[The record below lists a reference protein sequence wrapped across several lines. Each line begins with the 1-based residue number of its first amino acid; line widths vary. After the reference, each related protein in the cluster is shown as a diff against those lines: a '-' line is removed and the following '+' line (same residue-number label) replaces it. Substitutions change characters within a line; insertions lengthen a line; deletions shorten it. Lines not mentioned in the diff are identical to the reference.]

1 MKIPF
6 GYGEKIGNFLGTR
19 AARATFNKIPGV
31 KKLPTL
37 QKLSES
43 WREHAQRIGQAGQTA
58 SHFGVEDEGVGGIS
72 VPSLSRVRIPGSLTR
87 AASTVAETAA
97 RAGVNIAA
105 NVVDSLSRLP
115 IPDLDTRILESISK
129 MEIGTTI
136 DLEGVLGNIG
146 SAAETAG
153 GFVYGIWKDN
163 PDLQAGF
170 KKGFKKELR
179 TQVGNAR
186 TSVGN
191 IAINIR
197 DGIRRATDPQNDL
210 ISRESTPER
219 LAREQETQE
228 VHERSQA
235 ANIQGRA
242 IADRVRQR
250 QQYRRE
256 QELTRDW
263 EDVDSSDVE
272 SSSSGEEEMDGTPL
286 SDRRPLLNIGS
297 SSHTPLN
304 RRSFFSS
311 SISAPR
317 AQRAGNLTGV
327 GGDQLSSSLRQAR
340 VENSSL
346 RRPPTPSPSPSEGS
360 GDTSPLLISP
370 SPMSP
375 GRQPLVSTS
384 MPAPRAQRVV
394 DLTELEGDQ
403 LPLSL
408 TQARGENSSLRRPPT
423 PSPSPS
429 EGSGDT
435 SPLLISPSPMSPGR
449 QPLVSTSMPAP
460 RAQRVVDLTELE
472 GDQLPLS
479 LTQARGDF
487 LNASSSSRRSP
498 IPSSSSSEGSGDTEM
513 LISRSSSRSS
523 TSSNSTDVIDP
534 DDRQLAELL
543 TDRILDPYRN
553 SSTLRSSVARPPS
566 PSPSEGSGDTSPLLG
581 NSTPLDTSPFRR
593 GEGIGYQRLG
603 GMESRAADGISSV
616 NHMPALG
623 SSTLPGGVGPQSG
636 NYRSTTSSGD
646 RLYGNLD
653 SYGVG
658 SGISQQPSILSRA
671 GGRISEAFSRMM
683 DSISAARNRG
693 TGYNSI
699 EMGGGLT
706 SGVSLSMSGETVGS
720 VSIPP
725 SGAVPGN
732 RTFGIE
738 GGGHTVASPTS
749 TETKSRASMDKGF
762 MALMGVQMGL
772 EFLSSNINQITA
784 EAERDVQ
791 LMASSQQQAELN
803 EENNA
808 QADQNRHNEG
818 LQWLQMRRG
827 SRRF

>member
-31 KKLPTL
+31 EKLPTL

-97 RAGVNIAA
+97 RVGVNIAA

-153 GFVYGIWKDN
+153 GFVYEIWKDN

-197 DGIRRATDPQNDL
+197 DGIRRAGDSQNDL
-210 ISRESTPER
+210 IARESTPER
-219 LAREQETQE
+219 LAREQQMQV

-242 IADRVRQR
+242 IADIVRQR
-250 QQYRRE
+250 QRQRH
-256 QELTRDW
+256 QQDLAGNW
-263 EDVDSSDVE
+263 EEVNSSDVE
-272 SSSSGEEEMDGTPL
+272 SSSSGEEEMEGI
-286 SDRRPLLNIGS
+286 SDEQSL
-297 SSHTPLN
+297 LN
-304 RRSFFSS
+304 RRRFSTS
-311 SISAPR
+311 MSASR
-317 AQRAGNLTGV
+317 AQRMV
-327 GGDQLSSSLRQAR
+327 RQAI
-340 VENSSL
+340 VENSSS
-346 RRPPTPSPSPSEGS
+346 RRLPIPSSSSSEDS
-360 GDTSPLLISP
+360 GDTSPLL
-370 SPMSP
+370 
-375 GRQPLVSTS
+375 G
-384 MPAPRAQRVV
+384 
-394 DLTELEGDQ
+394 G
-403 LPLSL
+403 
-408 TQARGENSSLRRPPT
+408 
-423 PSPSPS
+423 
-429 EGSGDT
+429 
-435 SPLLISPSPMSPGR
+435 PSPMSPGR

-498 IPSSSSSEGSGDTEM
+498 IPSPSPSEGSGDTEM
-513 LISRSSSRSS
+513 LISRSSSHSS
-523 TSSNSTDVIDP
+523 TSSNLTTVIDP
-534 DDRQLAELL
+534 DDPAEAERR
-543 TDRILDPYRN
+543 TDTILGLHSN
-553 SSTLRSSVARPPS
+553 SSTSRTSVARPPS

-581 NSTPLDTSPFRR
+581 SPSHMPLDTSPFRR
-593 GEGIGYQRLG
+593 RGGIGYQILG
-603 GMESRAADGISSV
+603 GMESRAVDGISSV
-616 NHMPALG
+616 YSRDNHMPALG
-623 SSTLPGGVGPQSG
+623 SSTLPGGVGPQS
-636 NYRSTTSSGD
+636 YRSTASSGD

-653 SYGVG
+653 RSGVG
-658 SGISQQPSILSRA
+658 SSTSQQPSFFSQAREGFSGIFSGIMEGISAGRNRRA
-671 GGRISEAFSRMM
+671 GYS
-683 DSISAARNRG
+683 
-693 TGYNSI
+693 SI
-699 EMGGGLT
+699 EMGGGST
-706 SGVSLSMSGETVGS
+706 SSSASLISEDIRAAVSSSPLPLVS
-720 VSIPP
+720 VSTPP
-725 SGAVPGN
+725 SGAVPEN
-732 RTFGIE
+732 RPFSIE
-738 GGGHTVASPTS
+738 GEGNTVASQTS
-749 TETKSRASMDKGF
+749 TGTKSRAPMDKGF
-762 MALMGVQMGL
+762 MGLMGAQMGL
-772 EFLSSNINQITA
+772 EFLNSSINQITA
-784 EAERDVQ
+784 EAGRDVQ

-808 QADQNRHNEG
+808 QADQNRHSEG

>member
-340 VENSSL
+340 V
-346 RRPPTPSPSPSEGS
+346 
-360 GDTSPLLISP
+360 
-370 SPMSP
+370 
-375 GRQPLVSTS
+375 
-384 MPAPRAQRVV
+384 
-394 DLTELEGDQ
+394 
-403 LPLSL
+403 
-408 TQARGENSSLRRPPT
+408 ENSSLRRPPT

>member
-31 KKLPTL
+31 EKLPTL
-37 QKLSES
+37 QNLSES

-97 RAGVNIAA
+97 RVGVNIAA

-197 DGIRRATDPQNDL
+197 DGIRRAGDSQNDL
-210 ISRESTPER
+210 IARESTPER
-219 LAREQETQE
+219 LAREQQMQV

-242 IADRVRQR
+242 IADIVRQR
-250 QQYRRE
+250 QQQRH
-256 QELTRDW
+256 QQDLAGNW
-263 EDVDSSDVE
+263 EEVNSSDVE
-272 SSSSGEEEMDGTPL
+272 SSSSGEEEMEGI
-286 SDRRPLLNIGS
+286 SDEQSL
-297 SSHTPLN
+297 LN
-304 RRSFFSS
+304 RRRFSTS
-311 SISAPR
+311 MSASR
-317 AQRAGNLTGV
+317 AQRMV
-327 GGDQLSSSLRQAR
+327 RQAI
-340 VENSSL
+340 VENSSS
-346 RRPPTPSPSPSEGS
+346 RRLPIPSSSSSEDS
-360 GDTSPLLISP
+360 GDTSPLL
-370 SPMSP
+370 
-375 GRQPLVSTS
+375 G
-384 MPAPRAQRVV
+384 
-394 DLTELEGDQ
+394 G
-403 LPLSL
+403 
-408 TQARGENSSLRRPPT
+408 
-423 PSPSPS
+423 
-429 EGSGDT
+429 
-435 SPLLISPSPMSPGR
+435 PSPMSPGR

-498 IPSSSSSEGSGDTEM
+498 IPSPSPSEGSGDTEM
-513 LISRSSSRSS
+513 LISRSSSHSS
-523 TSSNSTDVIDP
+523 TSSNLTTVIDP
-534 DDRQLAELL
+534 DDPAEAERR
-543 TDRILDPYRN
+543 TDTILGLHSN
-553 SSTLRSSVARPPS
+553 SSTSRTSVARPPS

-581 NSTPLDTSPFRR
+581 SPSHMPLDTSPFRR
-593 GEGIGYQRLG
+593 RGGIGYQILG
-603 GMESRAADGISSV
+603 GMESRAVDGISSV
-616 NHMPALG
+616 YSRDNHMPALG
-623 SSTLPGGVGPQSG
+623 SSTLPGGVGSQSG
-636 NYRSTTSSGD
+636 NYQSTASSGG
-646 RLYGNLD
+646 RLYSNLD
-653 SYGVG
+653 SSGIG

-683 DSISAARNRG
+683 DSISAAMNRR

-738 GGGHTVASPTS
+738 GEGHTVASPTS

>member
-31 KKLPTL
+31 EKLPTL

-97 RAGVNIAA
+97 RVGVNIAA

-197 DGIRRATDPQNDL
+197 DGIRRAGDSQNDL
-210 ISRESTPER
+210 IARESTPER
-219 LAREQETQE
+219 LAREQQMQV

-242 IADRVRQR
+242 IADIVRQR
-250 QQYRRE
+250 QRQRH
-256 QELTRDW
+256 QQDLAGNW
-263 EDVDSSDVE
+263 EEVNSSDVE
-272 SSSSGEEEMDGTPL
+272 SSSSGEEEMEGI
-286 SDRRPLLNIGS
+286 SDEQSL
-297 SSHTPLN
+297 LN
-304 RRSFFSS
+304 RRRFSTS
-311 SISAPR
+311 MSASR
-317 AQRAGNLTGV
+317 AQRMV
-327 GGDQLSSSLRQAR
+327 RQAI
-340 VENSSL
+340 VENSSS
-346 RRPPTPSPSPSEGS
+346 RRLPIPSSSSSEDS
-360 GDTSPLLISP
+360 GDTSPLLGGP

-408 TQARGENSSLRRPPT
+408 TQARVDFLNASSSSRRSPI

-435 SPLLISPSPMSPGR
+435 SPLLGGPSPMSPGR

-479 LTQARGDF
+479 LTQARVDF

-498 IPSSSSSEGSGDTEM
+498 IPSPSPSEGSGDTEM
-513 LISRSSSRSS
+513 LISRSSSHSS
-523 TSSNSTDVIDP
+523 TSSNLTTVIDP
-534 DDRQLAELL
+534 DDPAEAERW
-543 TDRILDPYRN
+543 TDTILGLHSN
-553 SSTLRSSVARPPS
+553 SSTSRTSVARPPS

-581 NSTPLDTSPFRR
+581 SPSHMPLDTSPFRR
-593 GEGIGYQRLG
+593 IGGIGYQILG
-603 GMESRAADGISSV
+603 GMESRAVDGISSV
-616 NHMPALG
+616 YSRDNHMPALG

-636 NYRSTTSSGD
+636 NYQSTASSGG
-646 RLYGNLD
+646 RLYSNLD
-653 SYGVG
+653 SSGIG

-683 DSISAARNRG
+683 DRVSASRNRRA
-693 TGYNSI
+693 GYNSI
-699 EMGGGLT
+699 EMGGGST
-706 SGVSLSMSGETVGS
+706 SSSSSSMFGEEVGS

-738 GGGHTVASPTS
+738 GEGHTVASPTS

-762 MALMGVQMGL
+762 MAWMGAQMGL
-772 EFLSSNINQITA
+772 EFLSSSINQITA
-784 EAERDVQ
+784 EAGRDVQ

-818 LQWLQMRRG
+818 LQWLQMMRG

>member
-31 KKLPTL
+31 EKLPTL

-87 AASTVAETAA
+87 AALTVAETAA

-197 DGIRRATDPQNDL
+197 DGIRRAGDSQNDL
-210 ISRESTPER
+210 IARESTPER
-219 LAREQETQE
+219 LAREQQMQV

-242 IADRVRQR
+242 IADIVRQR
-250 QQYRRE
+250 QRQRH
-256 QELTRDW
+256 QQDLAGNW
-263 EDVDSSDVE
+263 EEVNSSDVE
-272 SSSSGEEEMDGTPL
+272 SSSSGEEEMEGI
-286 SDRRPLLNIGS
+286 SDEQSL
-297 SSHTPLN
+297 LN
-304 RRSFFSS
+304 RRRFSTS
-311 SISAPR
+311 MSASR
-317 AQRAGNLTGV
+317 AQRMV
-327 GGDQLSSSLRQAR
+327 RQEI
-340 VENSSL
+340 VENSSS
-346 RRPPTPSPSPSEGS
+346 RRLPIPSSSSSEDS

-384 MPAPRAQRVV
+384 M
-394 DLTELEGDQ
+394 
-403 LPLSL
+403 S
-408 TQARGENSSLRRPPT
+408 
-423 PSPSPS
+423 
-429 EGSGDT
+429 
-435 SPLLISPSPMSPGR
+435 
-449 QPLVSTSMPAP
+449 AP

-487 LNASSSSRRSP
+487 LNASSSLRRSP
-498 IPSSSSSEGSGDTEM
+498 IPSPSLSEGSGDTEM

-523 TSSNSTDVIDP
+523 TSSNFTTVIDP
-534 DDRQLAELL
+534 DDPEVAERR
-543 TDRILDPYRN
+543 TDTILGLNRN

-566 PSPSEGSGDTSPLLG
+566 PSPLRVLE
-581 NSTPLDTSPFRR
+581 
-593 GEGIGYQRLG
+593 
-603 GMESRAADGISSV
+603 
-616 NHMPALG
+616 
-623 SSTLPGGVGPQSG
+623 
-636 NYRSTTSSGD
+636 
-646 RLYGNLD
+646 
-653 SYGVG
+653 
-658 SGISQQPSILSRA
+658 IL
-671 GGRISEAFSRMM
+671 
-683 DSISAARNRG
+683 
-693 TGYNSI
+693 
-699 EMGGGLT
+699 
-706 SGVSLSMSGETVGS
+706 
-720 VSIPP
+720 
-725 SGAVPGN
+725 
-732 RTFGIE
+732 
-738 GGGHTVASPTS
+738 H
-749 TETKSRASMDKGF
+749 
-762 MALMGVQMGL
+762 
-772 EFLSSNINQITA
+772 
-784 EAERDVQ
+784 
-791 LMASSQQQAELN
+791 
-803 EENNA
+803 
-808 QADQNRHNEG
+808 
-818 LQWLQMRRG
+818 
-827 SRRF
+827 RF

>member
-31 KKLPTL
+31 EKLPTL

-97 RAGVNIAA
+97 RVGVNIAA

-197 DGIRRATDPQNDL
+197 DGIRRAGDSQNDL
-210 ISRESTPER
+210 IARESTPER
-219 LAREQETQE
+219 LAREQQMQV

-242 IADRVRQR
+242 IADIVRQR
-250 QQYRRE
+250 QRQRH
-256 QELTRDW
+256 QQDLAGNW
-263 EDVDSSDVE
+263 EEVNSSDVE
-272 SSSSGEEEMDGTPL
+272 SSSSGEEEMEGI
-286 SDRRPLLNIGS
+286 SDEQSL
-297 SSHTPLN
+297 LN
-304 RRSFFSS
+304 RRRFSTS
-311 SISAPR
+311 MSASR
-317 AQRAGNLTGV
+317 AQRMV
-327 GGDQLSSSLRQAR
+327 RQAI
-340 VENSSL
+340 VENSSS
-346 RRPPTPSPSPSEGS
+346 RRLPIPSSSSSEDS
-360 GDTSPLLISP
+360 GDTSPLL
-370 SPMSP
+370 
-375 GRQPLVSTS
+375 G
-384 MPAPRAQRVV
+384 
-394 DLTELEGDQ
+394 G
-403 LPLSL
+403 
-408 TQARGENSSLRRPPT
+408 
-423 PSPSPS
+423 
-429 EGSGDT
+429 
-435 SPLLISPSPMSPGR
+435 PSPMSPGR

-498 IPSSSSSEGSGDTEM
+498 IPSPSPSEGSGDTEM
-513 LISRSSSRSS
+513 LISRSSSHSS
-523 TSSNSTDVIDP
+523 TSSNLTTVIDP
-534 DDRQLAELL
+534 DDPAEAERR
-543 TDRILDPYRN
+543 TDTILGLHSN
-553 SSTLRSSVARPPS
+553 SSTSRTSVARPPS

-581 NSTPLDTSPFRR
+581 SPSHMPLDTSPFRR
-593 GEGIGYQRLG
+593 RGGIGYQILG
-603 GMESRAADGISSV
+603 GMESRAVDGISSV
-616 NHMPALG
+616 YSRDNHMPALG

-636 NYRSTTSSGD
+636 NYQSTASSGG
-646 RLYGNLD
+646 RLYSNLD
-653 SYGVG
+653 SSGIG

-683 DSISAARNRG
+683 DSISAAMNRR

-738 GGGHTVASPTS
+738 GEGHTVASPTS